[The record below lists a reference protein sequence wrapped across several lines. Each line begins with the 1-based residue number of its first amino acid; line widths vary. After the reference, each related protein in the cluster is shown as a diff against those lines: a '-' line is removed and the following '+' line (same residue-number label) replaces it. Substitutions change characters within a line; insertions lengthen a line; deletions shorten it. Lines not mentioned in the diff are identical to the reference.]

1 MLVGLYQNTA
11 SIYLKHLFILI
22 FLSIMKS
29 ETILTTL
36 GYKKYELD
44 DKVSYFKSN
53 NTSQNTFSSDI
64 INGLKQKQKILHPKY
79 FYNEIGSKLFEQ
91 ICELDE
97 YYLTRSETEILES
110 LHEKLSI
117 HLLDEYNLIELGSG
131 SSYKTKFILDILH
144 RKQNDVEYFP
154 IDISDI
160 LKYSI
165 GHLSADYDKLKIT
178 GIIDTYEKGLRFVKQ
193 YKNKKNIVMFLGSSF
208 GNFMPTEGQLFLK
221 NISESMK
228 EGDLFLIGLDLK
240 KDAQILENAY
250 NDSKG
255 VTGKFNL
262 NILSR
267 INTELNANFDLA
279 KFEHNSIFNESEG
292 KIEMHLRSL
301 TDQKITI
308 SKTNDEIYISRG
320 ESIITENSYKFT
332 ELEIKSMITN
342 SGLEMLENWYD
353 KQNFYS
359 LVLAKRN

>member
-1 MLVGLYQNTA
+1 
-11 SIYLKHLFILI
+11 
-22 FLSIMKS
+22 MKS
-29 ETILTTL
+29 EIILETL

-44 DKVSYFKSN
+44 DMVSYFKSDK
-53 NTSQNTFSSDI
+53 SSKETFSSDI

-79 FYNEIGSKLFEQ
+79 FYNDVGSKLFEK

-97 YYLTRSETEILES
+97 YYLTRSEIEILES
-110 LHEKLSI
+110 FHEKLSM
-117 HLLDEYNLIELGSG
+117 HLVNEYNLIELGSG

-144 RKQNDVEYFP
+144 RKQVNVEYFP

-165 GHLSADYDKLKIT
+165 SYLSADYDKLKIT
-178 GIIDTYEKGLRFVKQ
+178 GIIDTYEQGLRFVKQ
-193 YKNKKNIVMFLGSSF
+193 YQNKKNLVMFLGSSF
-208 GNFMPTEGQLFLK
+208 GNFTPDEGRLFLK

-228 EGDLFLIGLDLK
+228 IGDLFLIGLDLK
-240 KDAQILENAY
+240 KDIHILENAY

-255 VTGKFNL
+255 LTSKFNL

-267 INTELNANFDLA
+267 INTELNANFDLE
-279 KFEHNSIFNESEG
+279 KFEHYSIFNESEG

-308 SKTNDEIYISRG
+308 AKTNDEIYISRG

-332 ELEIKSMITN
+332 ESEIKLMISN
-342 SGLEMLENWYD
+342 SGLKISDIWYD
-353 KQNFYS
+353 KKNFYS
-359 LVLAKRN
+359 LILAQKN